1 MDHETAVRL
10 LATERYL
17 LRQMDEQE
25 QEAFEEHYFLCS
37 VCAEDVRCTRTFIHH
52 AREVFHAEGTAA
64 SPEAARPAV
73 IDERKPSFWESW
85 LPRPMIPLSLAMN
98 VALAAGVIYLG
109 AIHIPR
115 LQQNPELAF
124 ADEITVMK
132 PSRGGSPAIAIGTGL
147 VSIVSYDG
155 DGATRLTY
163 EFLDSKKEVKLSG
176 ATGAPRIDRAGAF
189 HLPVS
194 TKSLAPGEYDVFVT
208 AHKPDGD
215 IRLGPTRVS
224 VANK

>member
-25 QEAFEEHYFLCS
+25 QEAFEEHYFLCP
-37 VCAEDVRCTRTFIHH
+37 VCAEDVRSTGIFIHH
-52 AREVFHAEGTAA
+52 AREVFRAEHAALL
-64 SPEAARPAV
+64 PLPQAARSPV
-73 IDERKPSFWESW
+73 IEERKPSFLDRW
-85 LPRPMIPLSLAMN
+85 LPRPLSLAMN

-115 LQQNPELAF
+115 LQQNPEFTF

-132 PSRGGSPAIAIGTGL
+132 PSRGDSPALAIGGL
-147 VSIVSYDG
+147 VTIVSYDG
-155 DGATRLTY
+155 DGATGLTY
-163 EFLDSKKEVKLSG
+163 EFLDSKDQVKLKG
-176 ATGAPRIDRAGAF
+176 TTGAPRIDRSGAF

-194 TKSLAPGEYDVFVT
+194 TRALAPGEYEVFVT
-208 AHKPDGD
+208 VHKPAEAV
-215 IRLGPTRVS
+215 RLGPTRVI
-224 VANK
+224 VGNK

>member
-1 MDHETAVRL
+1 MNKN
-10 LATERYL
+10 
-17 LRQMDEQE
+17 
-25 QEAFEEHYFLCS
+25 
-37 VCAEDVRCTRTFIHH
+37 
-52 AREVFHAEGTAA
+52 
-64 SPEAARPAV
+64 ARPAV

-109 AIHIPR
+109 AVHIPR
-115 LQQNPELAF
+115 LQQNSELTF

-132 PSRGGSPAIAIGTGL
+132 PSRGDSPAIAIAGL
-147 VSIVSYDG
+147 VTIVSYDG

-176 ATGAPRIDRAGAF
+176 STGAPRIDRAGAF

-194 TKSLAPGEYDVFVT
+194 TKSLAPGEYEVFVT
-208 AHKPDGD
+208 AHKPAGD

-224 VANK
+224 VGNK